1 MTAGCRLLLSGIAY
15 VPRKAS
21 KKKKIKNHRRAKKG
35 FYWKEKNKYNY
46 TNINSRGFFMKIDP
60 LVFSAKF
67 PDRCRL
73 DLCRSRCCRFGVWVD
88 IEEQETII
96 ANQELFTPYL
106 RPEAKDPKTWFGK
119 TESDPDCPSGLAVE
133 TRDIAGACSFYHPAH
148 GCVLQ
153 KGAVEAGFHEWIIKP
168 RFCIMFPLVV
178 SGGEL
183 TVDDDM
189 KNLWC
194 MKGKNR
200 TRPILEAVRKEV
212 EFLFDE
218 EQRRRLCT
226 EEESFPAV
234 KTRGRR

>member
-1 MTAGCRLLLSGIAY
+1 
-15 VPRKAS
+15 
-21 KKKKIKNHRRAKKG
+21 
-35 FYWKEKNKYNY
+35 
-46 TNINSRGFFMKIDP
+46 MKIDP

-67 PDRCRL
+67 PDQCRL

-88 IEEQETII
+88 IEEKETII
-96 ANQELFTPYL
+96 ANQGLFTPYL
-106 RPEAKDPKTWFGK
+106 REEARDPETWFGK
-119 TESDPDCPSGLAVE
+119 TEADPDCPSGMAVE
-133 TRDIAGACSFYHPAH
+133 TQEIAGACSFYHPAH

-194 MKGKNR
+194 MKGKNH

-218 EQRRRLCT
+218 EQRGKLCA
-226 EEESFPAV
+226 EAEPFPSA
-234 KTRGRR
+234 KATGRRK

>member
-1 MTAGCRLLLSGIAY
+1 
-15 VPRKAS
+15 
-21 KKKKIKNHRRAKKG
+21 
-35 FYWKEKNKYNY
+35 
-46 TNINSRGFFMKIDP
+46 MKIDP

-67 PDRCRL
+67 PDCCRL

-96 ANQELFTPYL
+96 ANQGLFTPYL
-106 RPEAKDPKTWFGK
+106 RPEAKDPGTWFGK
-119 TESDPDCPSGLAVE
+119 TELDPDCPSGLAVE
-133 TRDIAGACSFYHPAH
+133 TQEIAGACSFFHPAH

-153 KGAVEAGFHEWIIKP
+153 KGAVEADLHEWIIKP

-200 TRPILEAVRKEV
+200 TRPILESVRKEV
-212 EFLFDE
+212 EFLFNED
-218 EQRRRLCT
+218 QRRRLCA

-234 KTRGRR
+234 KARGRR